1 MLHTLP
7 HCASSVDFPA
17 LLRLLKEGDALL
29 LLQDGVTVAIEGN
42 RFLESLRDAPIT

>member
-29 LLQDGVTVAIEGN
+29 LLQDGVPRV
-42 RFLESLRDAPIT
+42 RDFALKKENELYF